1 MFANGK
7 IEFTEDQIVVCS
19 QLEGSLTDIVR
30 SGKVKLEGGVEIMEN
45 TIVELFADSPEW
57 KELL

>member
-1 MFANGK
+1 M
-7 IEFTEDQIVVCS
+7 VCS
-19 QLEGSLTDIVR
+19 QLEGVHSDSVR

-57 KELL
+57 KEFL